1 MKQQFTTLADTI
13 PNVSAQCA
21 FYKLRRA
28 SRVITQV
35 YDQFLKPCGLAPTQ
49 FSLLVALSSAGL
61 ITISRLAEAMVMD
74 RTTLTRN
81 LRPLEREG
89 LIKIVPGPDR
99 RTRAVTLTSS
109 GEKKLLA
116 ALPLW
121 DQAQCYMAKKLGQ
134 GQWQDFKKT
143 LDKAVGNLKSA

>member
-1 MKQQFTTLADTI
+1 
-13 PNVSAQCA
+13 
-21 FYKLRRA
+21 
-28 SRVITQV
+28 
-35 YDQFLKPCGLAPTQ
+35 
-49 FSLLVALSSAGL
+49 
-61 ITISRLAEAMVMD
+61 MD

-99 RTRAVTLTSS
+99 LTRAVTLTSS

-121 DQAQCYMAKKLGQ
+121 DQAQRYMAKKLGQ